1 MSDGQFIIVVLVVL
15 AGLGVIMDER
25 QKAAQTTS
33 PEHTWRQ
40 CAPAQ
45 GGQELV
51 STTQW
56 PDRTDCF
63 YAKTSASKRMPHRKE
78 TTV

>member
-1 MSDGQFIIVVLVVL
+1 MRKLW
-15 AGLGVIMDER
+15 LGIAVAVWMLCCAVVIMDER
-25 QKAAQTTS
+25 QKAS
-33 PEHTWRQ
+33 PYKWRQ